1 MVCNLGKIRDSVWV
15 CSVGKTGMRVF
26 FKGRFGIVFKIG
38 KRMVVCLM
46 RKMRDFICVGKIRD
60 VLGML
65 CIIGKMKD
73 GVNGR
78 EGVGWCVL

>member
-1 MVCNLGKIRDSVWV
+1 
-15 CSVGKTGMRVF
+15 
-26 FKGRFGIVFKIG
+26 
-38 KRMVVCLM
+38 MVVCLM

-60 VLGML
+60 VPVLGML

>member
-1 MVCNLGKIRDSVWV
+1 
-15 CSVGKTGMRVF
+15 
-26 FKGRFGIVFKIG
+26 
-38 KRMVVCLM
+38 MVVCLM
-46 RKMRDFICVGKIRD
+46 RKMRDFICVGKIKD

>member
-1 MVCNLGKIRDSVWV
+1 
-15 CSVGKTGMRVF
+15 
-26 FKGRFGIVFKIG
+26 
-38 KRMVVCLM
+38 MVVCLM

-65 CIIGKMKD
+65 CIIEKMKD

>member
-1 MVCNLGKIRDSVWV
+1 
-15 CSVGKTGMRVF
+15 
-26 FKGRFGIVFKIG
+26 
-38 KRMVVCLM
+38 MVVCLM
-46 RKMRDFICVGKIRD
+46 RKMRDFFCVGKIRD

-78 EGVGWCVL
+78 EGVCFIGKIKNGVVNWK

>member
-1 MVCNLGKIRDSVWV
+1 
-15 CSVGKTGMRVF
+15 
-26 FKGRFGIVFKIG
+26 
-38 KRMVVCLM
+38 MVVCLM

-78 EGVGWCVL
+78 EGVGWCVLQGRLKMVWLIGNRREGVFFRVKKELCVLY